1 MTKRNTIEVDDEE
14 DLIDE
19 HLVNEELEIFER
31 ESLVSF
37 EKFHSNLHTSLAKN
51 RLKYCPYWTFRF

>member
-37 EKFHSNLHTSLAKN
+37 EIVHLNLHTSLAKN
-51 RLKYCPYWTFRF
+51 RLKYCPYWAFGF